1 MKNDVLQKRRHHFE
15 RQRSQMYL
23 FVDTPDFLLETY
35 INWLLV
41 IDGDLFFLVYFVFV
55 SGLISKIET
64 WHQSSYLTL
73 RQKLPSGEL

>member
-1 MKNDVLQKRRHHFE
+1 MMYFRREAPFWE
-15 RQRSQMYL
+15 APVSNV
-23 FVDTPDFLLETY
+23 FVVDTPDFLLETY

-41 IDGDLFFLVYFVFV
+41 IDGELFFLVYFVFAV
-55 SGLISKIET
+55 TGLISKIET